1 MVFAVAEGFIG
12 TRRGWRGAGD
22 SPFSSEGKRVEVEE
36 MPPNTDIKD
45 GNESGCDGGLVW
57 MGIVEDED
65 FREEEVDLRLKGD
78 GEGDSLSESAQSE
91 NAEARREAPLLHRDR

>member
-1 MVFAVAEGFIG
+1 MG

-22 SPFSSEGKRVEVEE
+22 SSFSSEGKRVEVVE

-65 FREEEVDLRLKGD
+65 FKEEVDLRLKGD
-78 GEGDSLSESAQSE
+78 GEGDSLSESPQSE
-91 NAEARREAPLLHRDR
+91 NAEARREAPLLHRDRWW

>member
-1 MVFAVAEGFIG
+1 MG

-22 SPFSSEGKRVEVEE
+22 SSFSSEGKRGEVVE

-65 FREEEVDLRLKGD
+65 FKEEVDLRLKGD
-78 GEGDSLSESAQSE
+78 GEGDSLSESPQSE
-91 NAEARREAPLLHRDR
+91 NAEARREAPLLHRDRWW

>member
-1 MVFAVAEGFIG
+1 
-12 TRRGWRGAGD
+12 
-22 SPFSSEGKRVEVEE
+22 